1 MNQLSQVNDE
11 KDLEVSRLRRDT
23 EDLTKKNK
31 SLNEKIVEYQKTN
44 ERQRK
49 DMETIKE
56 EKEKLLK
63 DIEIHKMMLKS
74 ALAERERDSEDSE
87 DERERKR

>member
-23 EDLTKKNK
+23 EDLSKKNK

-56 EKEKLLK
+56 DKEKLLR
-63 DIEIHKMMLKS
+63 DIDI
-74 ALAERERDSEDSE
+74 
-87 DERERKR
+87 